1 MWGAILWGRL
11 WIRSL
16 ARCFQFNKYYLKTR
30 RVNGHSQSQACQSAS
45 TTGCRAPQQCC
56 IRRQEGWGYCSTR
69 SKGLGSVPS
78 RATQSPFLQA
88 VSSAVHV
95 CVCPPRLL
103 KTNSYLETTV
113 SVLCVMCLDP
123 IVTHQPWRRQS
134 LFVNL
139 PNSNWSH
146 STKHICSIIMLYTV
160 MTAS

>member
-45 TTGCRAPQQCC
+45 TTGCHAPQQCC